1 VLSYKTFWSITIVQN
16 FKMTAEKSILIA
28 DDEPD
33 ITEFIS
39 YNLVKQGYIVY
50 KANNG
55 LQALEIALFTKPELI
70 ILDIMMPEMN
80 GFEASRKMRENVIL
94 DDSQIFF
101 LSAMSENM
109 ARTSGYQIFVDG
121 FIAKPIAMKELI
133 VKINQILSVNPPQ

>member
-1 VLSYKTFWSITIVQN
+1 
-16 FKMTAEKSILIA
+16 MTAEKSILIA

>member
-1 VLSYKTFWSITIVQN
+1 MQAN
-16 FKMTAEKSILIA
+16 RSILIA

-33 ITEFIS
+33 IREFIS
-39 YNLVKQGYIVY
+39 YNLAKSGFTVF

-55 LQALEIALFTKPELI
+55 IEALELALQTKPALV

-80 GFEASRKMRENVIL
+80 GFEASKKMRENITL
-94 DDSQIFF
+94 DHTRIFF

-121 FIAKPIAMKELI
+121 FLPKPISIKELLSR
-133 VKINQILSVNPPQ
+133 VNQILSDDIN